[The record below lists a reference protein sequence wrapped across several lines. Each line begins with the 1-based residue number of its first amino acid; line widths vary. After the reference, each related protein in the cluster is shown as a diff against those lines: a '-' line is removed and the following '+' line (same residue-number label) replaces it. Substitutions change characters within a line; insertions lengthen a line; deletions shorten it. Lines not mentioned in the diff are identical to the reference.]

1 MHPAAA
7 LDGRWA
13 TVADDSHRCDDG
25 ANPLLP
31 PLPLRPHQQLQLQ
44 LHWARDDEGGGTG
57 GSGLLGRR
65 ASSQVGRGEEPN
77 KGWACKKGGSFPEVS
92 TQVGFDSVAAF

>member
-1 MHPAAA
+1 MAI
-7 LDGRWA
+7 
-13 TVADDSHRCDDG
+13 
-25 ANPLLP
+25 
-31 PLPLRPHQQLQLQ
+31 
-44 LHWARDDEGGGTG
+44 GGGTG